1 MESFKL
7 KILSPGSCFYEDMVT
22 MVEFNTTAG
31 QVGIYKNH
39 IPMTFIVE
47 PGVLRIHKDADKRE
61 AALLSGF
68 IEVLPEEVTI
78 LAEACEW
85 PEDID
90 ENRARESLERAKRR
104 LAVKEDVDLLRAELA
119 MKRALVRLECKGC
132 K

>member
-7 KILSPGSCFYEDMVT
+7 KILNPGACFYEDMVT

-47 PGVLRIHKDADKRE
+47 PGVLRMHKGSDIRE

-90 ENRARESLERAKRR
+90 ENRAREALERASRR
-104 LAVKEDVDLLRAELA
+104 LAIKQDIDLLRAELA
-119 MKRALVRLECKGC
+119 MKRALVRLECRNC